1 MSAAAQLNARRSPP
15 SRHPSFWK
23 LGGSRFSSLEAPHAR
38 IAAPFARVYIP
49 ELLYDPPAVRDPT
62 GLGPFSLPCMGTRQ
76 RESDFRAE
84 PAFLGPSLRPVSAG
98 LAVPR
103 PERGSPPGS
112 LACPSIKPTPPR
124 RSLVR
129 FADPRGDLPTCVS
142 MLPASLLNAWFK
154 GGNTLTRLYV

>member
-84 PAFLGPSLRPVSAG
+84 PAFLGPEPPASFRWPCC
-98 LAVPR
+98 
-103 PERGSPPGS
+103 SPPRARLPSRIAS
-112 LACPSIKPTPPR
+112 LSVHQAY
-124 RSLVR
+124 
-129 FADPRGDLPTCVS
+129 
-142 MLPASLLNAWFK
+142 PASK
-154 GGNTLTRLYV
+154 EPCPIC